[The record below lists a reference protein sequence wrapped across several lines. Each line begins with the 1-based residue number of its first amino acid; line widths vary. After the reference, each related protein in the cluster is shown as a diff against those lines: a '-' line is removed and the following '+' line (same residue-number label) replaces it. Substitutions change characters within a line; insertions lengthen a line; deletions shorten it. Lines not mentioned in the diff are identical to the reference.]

1 MNKNKLNENETHFI
15 DTWDYGIKKLIK
27 NLLQQ
32 NQKISQIIGNNIFY
46 NHDSKKDNYITIEI
60 NSIKELPPNR
70 AKADITISIFIN
82 NTNQKLDQE
91 DDIIINEIKKIF
103 FNEINF
109 HEYHEQYVNKN
120 IIMFQKGIK
129 QSKNIS
135 HITYDAFI
143 KIF

>member
-1 MNKNKLNENETHFI
+1 MNENKLNETQFI

-27 NLLQQ
+27 SLLQQ

-46 NHDSKKDNYITIEI
+46 NYDPKKDNYITIEI

-82 NTNQKLDQE
+82 NNTQKLDQA

-109 HEYHEQYVNKN
+109 HEYSEQYINKN
-120 IIMFQKGIK
+120 IIMFQKSIK
-129 QSKNIS
+129 QNKNIS
-135 HITYDAFI
+135 HIIYDAFI